1 MRQDLSRNWEILQ
14 DVHDTC
20 EQLGLPEHEE
30 FMTLQGPQISEWE
43 PLPELKQLQLLYSEH
58 PYWGREL
65 RYFNDAP
72 WWYKKR
78 NLSCHLMR
86 RIMWN
91 CALQMWIITAKSG

>member
-1 MRQDLSRNWEILQ
+1 MRQDLSKNWEILQ

-30 FMTLQGPQISEWE
+30 ESCAILMM
-43 PLPELKQLQLLYSEH
+43 
-58 PYWGREL
+58 L
-65 RYFNDAP
+65 RGGI
-72 WWYKKR
+72 KK

-91 CALQMWIITAKSG
+91 CALRMWIITAKSG